1 MGVFLIVTILII
13 ITLYL
18 IVLSSNKARKLK
30 QEELTLI
37 MKLIENSELKD
48 KCKEELA
55 KMNTSRLY
63 LILKVFISKQEIRR
77 LKETNAD
84 LREEHNSYVLLKY
97 DYETTLR
104 NTVMDLLDLQ
114 DINSLE
120 ISEEEKNK
128 NRNVII
134 NKIIKDFNNKI
145 NELDELTKTSS
156 S

>member
-1 MGVFLIVTILII
+1 MELVALITIAMLFIVI
-13 ITLYL
+13 FVYL
-18 IVLSSNKARKLK
+18 I
-30 QEELTLI
+30 LTDTDCLQI
-37 MKLIENSELKD
+37 MKQIREIARLRIENDELKD
-48 KCKEELA
+48 
-55 KMNTSRLY
+55 
-63 LILKVFISKQEIRR
+63 I
-77 LKETNAD
+77 NAD
-84 LREEHNSYVLLKY
+84 LREEHNDYILLKY

-156 S
+156 SNKKHL